1 MMLGYLFS
9 YSQYPTIKTIGKD
22 SVVIMTLKQ
31 GNEINNKFSYLND
44 SIKKINSN
52 FDRYML
58 ENGKRLQS
66 MYDSYNLELNNHKL
80 TKAESDSFRVMY
92 MANKKIYL
100 NAEQDHKREIRN
112 LSIFTLLSFFITV
125 IVASA
130 R

>member
-1 MMLGYLFS
+1 LGYLFS

-31 GNEINNKFSYLND
+31 GQEINSKFSYLSD

-58 ENGKRLQS
+58 ENGKRLQRV
-66 MYDSYNLELNNHKL
+66 YDDYNLELNNHRI

-100 NAEQDHKREIRN
+100 NAEQDHKRELRN
-112 LSIFTLLSFFITV
+112 LGVFTLLSFFITV
-125 IVASA
+125 FMAS

>member
-1 MMLGYLFS
+1 
-9 YSQYPTIKTIGKD
+9 
-22 SVVIMTLKQ
+22 MTLKQ
-31 GNEINNKFSYLND
+31 GQEINSKFSYLSD

-58 ENGKRLQS
+58 ENGKRLQRV
-66 MYDSYNLELNNHKL
+66 YDDYNLELNNHRI

-100 NAEQDHKREIRN
+100 NAEQDHKRELRN
-112 LSIFTLLSFFITV
+112 LGVFTLLSFFITV
-125 IVASA
+125 FMAS